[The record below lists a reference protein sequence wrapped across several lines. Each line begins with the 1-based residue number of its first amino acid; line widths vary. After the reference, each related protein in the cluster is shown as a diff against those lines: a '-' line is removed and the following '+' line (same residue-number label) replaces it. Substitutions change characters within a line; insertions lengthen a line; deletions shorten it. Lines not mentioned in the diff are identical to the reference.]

1 MKAEPTKVEINGR
14 NYLIGD
20 WDVDKSLE
28 TMVWIVKTFGEG
40 FLSLFMTKDGFE
52 SIDGVVNGDVETD
65 EERAIVKEFAT
76 KILDNID
83 PKEYAKYAKIICAG
97 VRCNAKEIDF
107 KFHFVRR
114 MGELHLVMFH
124 VLKHQ
129 YGDFLGAGAGDE

>member
-40 FLSLFMTKDGFE
+40 FLALFMSEDGFE
-52 SIDGVVNGDVETD
+52 SVEGIVNGNVESD
-65 EERAIVKEFAT
+65 EEKKLIKDFAS
-76 KILDNID
+76 KILDKID
-83 PKEYAKYAKIICAG
+83 PKEYTKYAKIICAG
-97 VRCNAKEIDF
+97 VRCDAKEINF
-107 KFHFVRR
+107 QFHFVRR
-114 MGELHLVMFH
+114 MGELHTLMFH
-124 VLKHQ
+124 ILKHQ